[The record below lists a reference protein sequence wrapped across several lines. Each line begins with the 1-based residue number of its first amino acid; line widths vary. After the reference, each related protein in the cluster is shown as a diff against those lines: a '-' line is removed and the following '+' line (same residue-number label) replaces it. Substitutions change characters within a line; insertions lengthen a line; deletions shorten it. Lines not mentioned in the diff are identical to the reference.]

1 MKQWLAII
9 LIITLLLSGCALR
22 DDEIKARHFSAL
34 DTDISL
40 YAQGNEAEEA
50 LKAGEAEVKRL
61 DVLYSPNE
69 GSDIYT
75 LNQNSTAT
83 VSPELAALLARGQ
96 TFSAQTDGYFSMTIA
111 PLMDAWGFLS
121 KEYRVPSSEEREA
134 LVQKID
140 DSQINIDGTTVTIP
154 QGWSVD
160 VGGIA
165 KGAISDAVLNVMDDY
180 DIETASVSLGG
191 NVQLMG
197 PKADGSAWSVG
208 IQDPEKSDEL
218 CANLKIDTAQAVI
231 TSGGYERYF
240 ESDGVTYHHI
250 IDPRT
255 GMPAAGQILSVTIVS
270 PDGTMADALSTAL
283 FVMDVEDAK
292 NYWRSHSDAFECIIV
307 CRDKT
312 IYASQGLEGIV
323 EAGEGYTL
331 EMFA

>member
-1 MKQWLAII
+1 MKRWLAIV
-9 LIITLLLSGCALR
+9 LTFSLLLAGCGLR
-22 DDEIKARHFSAL
+22 EDELKARHFSAL
-34 DTDISL
+34 DTSISL
-40 YAQGNEAEEA
+40 YAQGPEAEEA
-50 LKAGEAEVKRL
+50 LEAGEAEVMRL

-83 VSPELAALLARGQ
+83 VSPELAALFSRGK
-96 TFSAQTDGYFSMTIA
+96 TFSAETSGCFSMTIE
-111 PLMDAWGFLS
+111 PLMKAWGFPS
-121 KEYRVPSSEEREA
+121 KNYRVPSSEERES
-134 LVQKID
+134 LIEKID
-140 DSQINIDGTTVTIP
+140 DSQIILDGTTVTIP
-154 QGWSVD
+154 QGWGVD

-165 KGAISDAVLNVMDDY
+165 KGAISDAVLDVMDDY

-197 PKADGSAWSVG
+197 PQADGSAWSVG
-208 IQDPEKSDEL
+208 IQDPEESDEL
-218 CANLKIDTAQAVI
+218 CATLKIDTAQAVI

-250 IDPRT
+250 LDPRT
-255 GMPAAGQILSVTIVS
+255 GMPATGQILSVTIIS

-283 FVMDVEDAK
+283 FVMGEDEAQD
-292 NYWRSHSDAFECIIV
+292 YWRAHQDEFECVIV

-312 IYASQGLEGIV
+312 IHASAGLDGII

-331 EMFA
+331 EMFS